1 MMPSLLSLVE
11 NKYKIF
17 TSYAI
22 SLLYKKSA
30 TKIPFPHLG
39 KGKLVRIIGRFQTS
53 SVKLHRLLG
62 KEKLSLARIIG
73 NFEKPRIREIVIPLY
88 LSVQTLVEL
97 AQKLLCACFL
107 FFVRFSLIMVN
118 IFPIHFRITILDFF
132 FFIAGLANYL
142 KSPEGDIFNHDHDK
156 IYQDMTHPLTHYYV
170 ASSHN
175 TYLLQDQL
183 RGPSSVDAYIN
194 ALRKGCRCV
203 ELDCWDGD
211 NGEPIVYHGHTLTS
225 KILFKDVIQ
234 GISKHAF
241 EVSE

>member
-1 MMPSLLSLVE
+1 MHVRVQVDSFCLNSFSHQTRMMPSLLSLVE

-17 TSYAI
+17 TSCAI

-73 NFEKPRIREIVIPLY
+73 NFEKPRIREMVIPLY

-132 FFIAGLANYL
+132 FLSQAWQTTLNHPKETFLTTTTTKFI
-142 KSPEGDIFNHDHDK
+142 K
-156 IYQDMTHPLTHYYV
+156 T
-170 ASSHN
+170 
-175 TYLLQDQL
+175 
-183 RGPSSVDAYIN
+183 
-194 ALRKGCRCV
+194 
-203 ELDCWDGD
+203 
-211 NGEPIVYHGHTLTS
+211 
-225 KILFKDVIQ
+225 
-234 GISKHAF
+234 
-241 EVSE
+241 